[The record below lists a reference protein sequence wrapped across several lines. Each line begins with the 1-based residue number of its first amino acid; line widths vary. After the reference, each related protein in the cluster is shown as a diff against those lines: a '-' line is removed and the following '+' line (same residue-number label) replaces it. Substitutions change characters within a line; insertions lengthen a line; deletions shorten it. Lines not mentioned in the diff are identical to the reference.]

1 MIGTKTYGNLLST
14 VTKSHERWGRPDIN
28 RHTCHELKQGPI
40 GRRSS
45 NARQLGCVFQDMK
58 PPTSILRKSS
68 DMQRP
73 VQRVKFTKAVARHST
88 DESYL
93 LTALESSSGQ
103 HVTGAS
109 ISIQSQPQT
118 SLPPQKPHVSVA
130 KRSIQRSVL
139 TGAPAT
145 HTSDLPPVSCPEH
158 PFYIPWRREIEN
170 EFVPIITGHV

>member
-1 MIGTKTYGNLLST
+1 MIGTKTYGKLLST

-68 DMQRP
+68 DMQKP
-73 VQRVKFTKAVARHST
+73 IQRVKFTKAVARHST

-109 ISIQSQPQT
+109 ISIHLNPRRHCLRT
-118 SLPPQKPHVSVA
+118 SHMCLWQRNPPESFL
-130 KRSIQRSVL
+130 I
-139 TGAPAT
+139 GAPAT
-145 HTSDLPPVSCPEH
+145 HTGDMPPVSCPEH